1 MTSDDSIDRDV
12 KRAAGEHRGAPPSG
26 ADEDALVREWMQAFA
41 ALPLPE
47 SRLPEAQLLWWKAE
61 LLRRWDDERRALAPI
76 ERAEPITVSIAVI
89 GALVLMLTLWQS
101 APGPTA
107 TLIFATAVGIAALIA
122 IGTMMLRQM
131 RH

>member
-1 MTSDDSIDRDV
+1 MTS
-12 KRAAGEHRGAPPSG
+12 ELPS
-26 ADEDALVREWMQAFA
+26 DPEDAIVRQWMQDFA

-61 LLRRWDDERRALAPI
+61 LLRRWDDERKALAPI
-76 ERAEPITVSIAVI
+76 ERAEPITVTIGVI

-107 TLIFATAVGIAALIA
+107 TLIFATVVGLAALVGIA
-122 IGTMMLRQM
+122 TVMLRQP
-131 RH
+131 RS

>member
-1 MTSDDSIDRDV
+1 MTSEDRIDRDDRTV
-12 KRAAGEHRGAPPSG
+12 AQFME
-26 ADEDALVREWMQAFA
+26 AFA
-41 ALPLPE
+41 ALPLPD

-61 LLRRWDDERRALAPI
+61 LLRRWDEERRALAPI
-76 ERAEPITVSIAVI
+76 ERAEPINVTIGVV

-107 TLIFATAVGIAALIA
+107 TLVFATVVGIAAVIG
-122 IGTMMLRQM
+122 IGTMMVRQS

>member
-1 MTSDDSIDRDV
+1 MTS
-12 KRAAGEHRGAPPSG
+12 ELPS
-26 ADEDALVREWMQAFA
+26 DPEDAIVRQWMQDFA

-61 LLRRWDDERRALAPI
+61 LLRRWDDERKALAPI
-76 ERAEPITVSIAVI
+76 ERAEPIAVTIGMI

-107 TLIFATAVGIAALIA
+107 TLIFATVVGVLALIGV
-122 IGTMMLRQM
+122 GTTMIRQLRN
-131 RH
+131 

>member
-1 MTSDDSIDRDV
+1 MTS
-12 KRAAGEHRGAPPSG
+12 ELPS
-26 ADEDALVREWMQAFA
+26 DPEDAIVRQWMQDFA

-61 LLRRWDDERRALAPI
+61 LLRRWDDERKALAPI
-76 ERAEPITVSIAVI
+76 ERAEPIAVTIGMI

-107 TLIFATAVGIAALIA
+107 TLIFATVVGILALIGV
-122 IGTMMLRQM
+122 GTTMIRQLRN
-131 RH
+131 

>member
-1 MTSDDSIDRDV
+1 MTTEGPIDRR
-12 KRAAGEHRGAPPSG
+12 RAAGEHPRDEAT
-26 ADEDALVREWMQAFA
+26 AAAREDAVVRRWMEQFA
-41 ALPLPE
+41 AVPLPQ

-61 LLRRWDDERRALAPI
+61 LLRRWDDERKALAPI
-76 ERAEPITVSIAVI
+76 ERAEPVTVSIGVI

-107 TLIFATAVGIAALIA
+107 TLIFATIVGIAALIA
-122 IGTMMLRQM
+122 IGTMMLRQL